1 MKFIKSCFI
10 YGIIIVELIGC
21 VPKKLPEGD
30 VEKIPL
36 SLALTRVLKR
46 YQGVHSLQAQIF
58 AKVEV
63 REEFHLLRGALL
75 YERPAHLHLR
85 LTSALG
91 GTVGEVI
98 YSKDFLSLLVPSEG
112 KIYMGWIGKGDSQGG
127 DTIFLTITY
136 GDYQEMGGERFPT
149 HIYCEIEEKGVRF
162 ELRLKEPQ
170 VNLPLPEGAFV
181 LTTAGW
187 EICPLEDLKGLFFK
201 PGSGEG
207 S

>member
-1 MKFIKSCFI
+1 MKFIKGCLI
-10 YGIIIVELIGC
+10 YGIIIIVLMGC
-21 VPKKLPEGD
+21 IPKKLPEGD

-36 SLALTRVLKR
+36 SLALTRVLER
-46 YQGVHSLQAQIF
+46 YQGVQSLQAQLF

-98 YSKDFLSLLVPSEG
+98 YSKGFLSLLMPSEG
-112 KIYMGWIGKGDSQGG
+112 KIYMGWIGEGDTQGG

-136 GDYQEMGGERFPT
+136 RDYQEIGGERVPT
-149 HIYCEIEEKGVRF
+149 RIYCELEEKG
-162 ELRLKEPQ
+162 LRLKDPH
-170 VNLPLPEGAFV
+170 VNLPVPEGAFV
-181 LTTAGW
+181 LTTDGW
-187 EICPLEDLKGLFFK
+187 EVYPLEDLKGLLFT
-201 PGSGEG
+201 PGIGEG